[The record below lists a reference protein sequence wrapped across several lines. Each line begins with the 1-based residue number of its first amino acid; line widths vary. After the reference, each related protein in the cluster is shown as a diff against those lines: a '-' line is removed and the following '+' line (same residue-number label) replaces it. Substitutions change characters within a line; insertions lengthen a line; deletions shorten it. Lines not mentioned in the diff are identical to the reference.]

1 MRKTAIFLLVSA
13 AIAAPAA
20 AWSQD
25 GQPAA
30 SADDYVCAFSGQC
43 ADEDTD
49 EPAEEATPSGP
60 RPRLSATRGFA
71 ISTNRA
77 PARNTTT
84 RPRRPAASAGARQ
97 GAASPR
103 RFSFSVSQP
112 AGARNQRVN
121 LSLNFPTGSAAL
133 TPQAQ
138 AQARNFGN
146 ALLMPQLA
154 TMRFRIEGHTDG
166 VGNRA
171 GNVALSRRRAQSVAD
186 FLIAMGVPRSRI
198 DVQGYGPDRP
208 LAGSS
213 RNSPQNRRVE
223 AVRVS

>member
-1 MRKTAIFLLVSA
+1 MNAWPSTAS
-13 AIAAPAA
+13 PR
-20 AWSQD
+20 
-25 GQPAA
+25 PYAA
-30 SADDYVCAFSGQC
+30 SWS
-43 ADEDTD
+43 
-49 EPAEEATPSGP
+49 PPSSS
-60 RPRLSATRGFA
+60 R
-71 ISTNRA
+71 
-77 PARNTTT
+77 
-84 RPRRPAASAGARQ
+84 
-97 GAASPR
+97 AASPR

-133 TPQAQ
+133 TPAAQ
-138 AQARNFGN
+138 AQARSFGN

-186 FLIAMGVPRSRI
+186 YLVAMGVPRSRI
-198 DVQGYGPDRP
+198 EVQGYGPDRP
-208 LAGSS
+208 MTGTS